1 MARRWR
7 GLPRQS
13 REPRPLSPP
22 APSPTPRRRPR
33 ARQLRPPAAPRAPAA
48 PQAPAQPPPQKRAGR
63 PTAVPAQPTRAGE
76 ERCARP
82 AERASRSGVAG
93 GRLRAGK
100 AGLRGAG
107 AMAEHSARRGSGRG
121 FCPFPLGRCRWFD
134 PPPRV
139 RCLVP
144 APAGL
149 YHRAVPPGFLPPT
162 TITKLPPPPGSA
174 VGWPRP
180 GSETRKELGAI
191 LGGTKQRR
199 NTLPVDGVLWT
210 LAYPV
215 PLIL

>member
-1 MARRWR
+1 MAGGSEASPDKAGRPFRRSPAW
-7 GLPRQS
+7 
-13 REPRPLSPP
+13 REPAARTTPP
-22 APSPTPRRRPR
+22 APAREGCRPHPERQPNSRGRSAPGAQLPSRPNQRGQGRRGARGRRSGRATRGAQRGGCARRR
-33 ARQLRPPAAPRAPAA
+33 Q
-48 PQAPAQPPPQKRAGR
+48 G
-63 PTAVPAQPTRAGE
+63 
-76 ERCARP
+76 
-82 AERASRSGVAG
+82 RSG
-93 GRLRAGK
+93 
-100 AGLRGAG
+100 
-107 AMAEHSARRGSGRG
+107 AEAIAKHGARRSSSKG

-134 PPPRV
+134 PPPRE
-139 RCLVP
+139 RCRVP

-162 TITKLPPPPGSA
+162 TTINSPPPGSA

-199 NTLPVDGVLWT
+199 NTLPADGVLWT